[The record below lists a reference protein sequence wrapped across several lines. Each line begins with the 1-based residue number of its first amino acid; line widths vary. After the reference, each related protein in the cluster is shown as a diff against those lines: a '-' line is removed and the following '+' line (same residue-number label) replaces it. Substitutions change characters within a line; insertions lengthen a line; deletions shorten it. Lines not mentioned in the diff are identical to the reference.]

1 LSDYEFKKTLKLE
14 NLFKNIV
21 MRRITEIRIEKAKPS
36 LKDMVEQ
43 YMVKKAEKDERARIR
58 IKEQV
63 LEIYEQKTFEQFEE
77 NDPAFNRI
85 VTHIERVLKLT
96 TAQTLAIDSLERKIL
111 NLSKRKT
118 IEKKQELAIP

>member
-58 IKEQV
+58 IKE
-63 LEIYEQKTFEQFEE
+63 
-77 NDPAFNRI
+77 
-85 VTHIERVLKLT
+85 
-96 TAQTLAIDSLERKIL
+96 
-111 NLSKRKT
+111 
-118 IEKKQELAIP
+118 